1 VTGRNEVRRLQRKL
15 DAAFDRARQVTDDEV
30 RSDLARHL
38 CILVSGWF
46 EKSVAELLLNFSRS
60 SPKPVVTYVENS
72 LRWLT
77 NVRKDR
83 LLDTLGAFDARWRD
97 EFDRFVV
104 DEYEAALNSVVALRN
119 DIAHGGAASISFATI
134 SAYYGRIEE
143 IVDRLS
149 DRLDPP
155 PRV

>member
-1 VTGRNEVRRLQRKL
+1 M
-15 DAAFDRARQVTDDEV
+15 
-30 RSDLARHL
+30 
-38 CILVSGWF
+38 SGWF
-46 EKSVAELLLNFSRS
+46 EKSVAELLLNFSRR

-97 EFDRFVV
+97 EFDEFVV

-119 DIAHGGAASISFATI
+119 DIAHGGPASISFATI
-134 SAYYGRIEE
+134 NEYYLRIDE
-143 IVDRLS
+143 IVERLAE
-149 DRLDPP
+149 RLDPP
-155 PRV
+155 PVV